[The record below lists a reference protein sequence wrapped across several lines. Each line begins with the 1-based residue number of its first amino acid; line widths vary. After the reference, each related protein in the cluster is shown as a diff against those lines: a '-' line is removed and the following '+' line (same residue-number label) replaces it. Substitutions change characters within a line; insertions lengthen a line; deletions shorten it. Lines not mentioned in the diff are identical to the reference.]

1 MDLIGAWVVNFYRIT
16 DNINSTETQS
26 VKKIKVPH
34 YQRPY
39 SWGPEEVKNLIDDWK
54 EEHERG
60 NDEEYFAGSI
70 VTVKNDDFHSLVDGQ
85 QRFTTIFL
93 ANYLLMLILRMLI
106 HQAIESHP
114 NKVELLLLQLKK
126 SLSYVSS
133 QEEIPQFIDTNT
145 DWARDDETIQ
155 STVKEYDES
164 VFLPVAAPQATYNIE
179 HRDLLIDAFSQWSL
193 NLEYDRQTYNESL
206 KDSLSRVS
214 VSLGNDANNPLELK
228 IMDFDRDNDVDAPYL
243 NAIYQI
249 FDSFSEATEEKGD
262 VWAEANETKDLITRF
277 IKDIQLCVIQTGD
290 MTDAYTLF
298 EVLNDRSLGLSDL
311 DLIKNNFYRAF
322 CLTNEDEDEL
332 TEEDINQQI
341 NDRENQWGNQIY
353 SNNTDDNA
361 KLITYLAT
369 TYITGNSEIKLQT
382 HDFRK
387 VIDKYLYSDLEN
399 PTVEVPVIAST
410 PYSSDDITLDFNI
423 FQTVKIIIDE
433 FNIIKKEKDIKAIKA
448 EYSTDFS
455 NTYKTVHLLRA
466 LDQNGVLAGLTNYML
481 NYIANKTNNF
491 TENERVKEIVTELV
505 MNNDLHNQVHKQAK
519 IYWKCALLSK
529 NHEEPLKLAKSQ
541 IQTNH
546 RNSIRTV
553 VTNYDNND
561 INKNTFTSWLE
572 DWRFPHHH
580 NKLKIRVMFYRL
592 LQLEYIDEQLSRAES
607 TCKYIDK
614 HAGKLQLDH
623 MEPQNPDPDKAD
635 QYYNKGYNDETRRQH
650 VNGLGNMMPLP
661 VGKNARKS
669 NRAMFVIFKA
679 LEDCGCVGGHWLTTQ
694 TKEILEKKKRHTVYT
709 NGVTTIKIPTALF
722 FTERK
727 TLLIDRFYEA
737 VNEVS

>member
-70 VTVKNDDFHSLVDGQ
+70 VTVKNDEFHSLVDGQ

-106 HQAIESHP
+106 HQAIERYP
-114 NKVELLLLQLKK
+114 NKVELLLLELEK

-133 QEEIPQFIDTNT
+133 QEEIPEFIDTKT
-145 DWARDDETIQ
+145 DWAKDAATII

-164 VFLPVAAPQATYNIE
+164 VFLPVAASQATYNNE
-179 HRDLLIDAFSQWSL
+179 HRDLLINAFNQWGL

-228 IMDFDRDNDVDAPYL
+228 IMDFDRDNDVDASYL
-243 NAIYQI
+243 NAINQI
-249 FDSFSEATEEKGD
+249 FDSFSEATEEKGN
-262 VWAEANETKDLITRF
+262 VWVEANETKDLIVKF
-277 IKDIQLCVIQTGD
+277 IQDIQLCVIQTGD
-290 MTDAYTLF
+290 VNDAYTLF

-311 DLIKNNFYRAF
+311 DLIKNNFYRSF
-322 CLTNEDEDEL
+322 CITNKDVL

-387 VIDKYLYSDLEN
+387 VIDKYLNSDLEY

-410 PYSSDDITLDFNI
+410 PYSSDDITRDFNI

-433 FNIIKKEKDIKAIKA
+433 FKIIKKEKDIKAIKA
-448 EYSTDFS
+448 EYSTDVS

-481 NYIANKTNNF
+481 NYISHKTDNF
-491 TENERVKEIVTELV
+491 TESEKVKKIVTELV
-505 MNNDLHNQVHKQAK
+505 KKNDKHNGVHEQAK

-546 RNSIRTV
+546 RDSIQTV
-553 VTNYDNND
+553 DTNYDNND

-592 LQLEYIDEQLSRAES
+592 MQLACFDNKLSRAES
-607 TCKYIDK
+607 TCKYNDE

-623 MEPQNPDPDKAD
+623 MEPQNPDLDKAD
-635 QYYNKGYNDETRRQH
+635 QYYNKGINDEARRSH

-661 VGKNARKS
+661 VGINVRKS
-669 NRAMFVIFKA
+669 NRAMFVIFEA
-679 LEDCGCVGGHWLTTQ
+679 LENCGCVKDHWLTTQ
-694 TKEILEKKKRHTVYT
+694 TKGILEKKNNHTVYKISA
-709 NGVTTIKIPTALF
+709 TTIKIPTALF

-727 TLLIDRFYEA
+727 TLLIDKFYEA
-737 VNEVS
+737 VNTVS

>member
-70 VTVKNDDFHSLVDGQ
+70 VTVKNDEFHSLVDGQ

-106 HQAIESHP
+106 HQAIERYP
-114 NKVELLLLQLKK
+114 NKVELLLLELEK

-133 QEEIPQFIDTNT
+133 QEEIPEFIDTKT
-145 DWARDDETIQ
+145 DWAKDAATII

-164 VFLPVAAPQATYNIE
+164 VFLPVAASQATYNNE
-179 HRDLLIDAFSQWSL
+179 HRDLLINAFNQWGL

-228 IMDFDRDNDVDAPYL
+228 IMDFDRDNDVDASYL
-243 NAIYQI
+243 NAINQI
-249 FDSFSEATEEKGD
+249 FDSFSEATEEKGN
-262 VWAEANETKDLITRF
+262 VWVEANETKDLIVKF
-277 IKDIQLCVIQTGD
+277 IQDIQLCVIQTGD
-290 MTDAYTLF
+290 VNDAYTLF

-311 DLIKNNFYRAF
+311 DLIKNNFYRSF
-322 CLTNEDEDEL
+322 CITNKDVL

-387 VIDKYLYSDLEN
+387 VIDKYLNSDLED

-410 PYSSDDITLDFNI
+410 PYSSDDITRDFNI

-433 FNIIKKEKDIKAIKA
+433 FKIIKKEKDIKAIKA
-448 EYSTDFS
+448 EYSTDVS

-481 NYIANKTNNF
+481 NYISHKTDNF
-491 TENERVKEIVTELV
+491 TESEKVKKIVTELV
-505 MNNDLHNQVHKQAK
+505 KKNDKHNGVHEQAK

-546 RNSIRTV
+546 RDSIQTV
-553 VTNYDNND
+553 DTNYDNND

-592 LQLEYIDEQLSRAES
+592 MQLACFDNKLSRAES
-607 TCKYIDK
+607 TCKYNDE

-623 MEPQNPDPDKAD
+623 MEPQNPDLDKAD
-635 QYYNKGYNDETRRQH
+635 QYYNKGINDEARRSH

-661 VGKNARKS
+661 VGINVRKS
-669 NRAMFVIFKA
+669 NRAMFVIFEA
-679 LEDCGCVGGHWLTTQ
+679 LENCGCVKDHWLTTQ
-694 TKEILEKKKRHTVYT
+694 TKGILEKKNNHTVYKISA
-709 NGVTTIKIPTALF
+709 TTIKIPTALF

-727 TLLIDRFYEA
+727 TLLIDKFYEA
-737 VNEVS
+737 VNTVS